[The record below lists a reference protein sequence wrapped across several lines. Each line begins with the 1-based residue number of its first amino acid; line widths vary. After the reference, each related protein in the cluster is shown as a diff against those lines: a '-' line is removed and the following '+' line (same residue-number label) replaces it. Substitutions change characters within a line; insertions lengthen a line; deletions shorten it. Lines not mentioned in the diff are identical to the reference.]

1 MALTTRPKPKAHY
14 RKRQAKHH
22 RHGDAYL
29 KTYWPY
35 LPMLAIV
42 GVGAFANRA
51 LYSSS
56 SVGTSAGA
64 IIGAQS
70 VGTSQSSRIQSLFGS
85 QASWIFLGALLITAV
100 AFTIFIVTHWYRLHR
115 LINKGETFIMRRP
128 WLEIS
133 TVAIFTVGFI
143 LTRAGSLPH

>member
-42 GVGAFANRA
+42 VVGAVANRA
-51 LYSSS
+51 LYGSS

-64 IIGAQS
+64 IIGAQPAA
-70 VGTSQSSRIQSLFGS
+70 TSSRIQSLFGS

-100 AFTIFIVTHWYRLHR
+100 AFTVFIVSHWYRLHR
-115 LINKGETFIMRRP
+115 LMNKGEAFLMRRP

-133 TVAIFTVGFI
+133 TVAVFTVGFV